1 MTTWAY
7 HSGGT
12 RSITKWRGRRG
23 KAKGKCQGKW
33 WENGRKRPIIAA
45 FFSQPIEEDSAE
57 LSKGVLMLRMLPGG
71 PGGSRGTATDR
82 RKRRCWQMKRSKERP
97 ETHQSHKPDHKA
109 AEKPL
114 CTSKL
119 QRLAPPKYQPYP
131 YLGDALKKYLIAAYK
146 MANRC
151 FLYKQ
156 AAVEG
161 AFATRWDVDCGSPTL
176 IWFPLSSD
184 ITALIKSESNEK

>member
-1 MTTWAY
+1 M
-7 HSGGT
+7 GGLGAS
-12 RSITKWRGRRG
+12 RNEGGEEAKQKGNAKENDRKMGENDLLSLLFSLSPLRRIQPS
-23 KAKGKCQGKW
+23 CQ
-33 WENGRKRPIIAA
+33 
-45 FFSQPIEEDSAE
+45 
-57 LSKGVLMLRMLPGG
+57 KGVLMLRMLPGG

-97 ETHQSHKPDHKA
+97 ETHKSHKPDHKA

-114 CTSKL
+114 CTSQL

-131 YLGDALKKYLIAAYK
+131 YLGDALKKYLIAACK
-146 MANRC
+146 MVNRC

-161 AFATRWDVDCGSPTL
+161 AFAPRWDVDCGSATL
-176 IWFPLSSD
+176 I
-184 ITALIKSESNEK
+184 